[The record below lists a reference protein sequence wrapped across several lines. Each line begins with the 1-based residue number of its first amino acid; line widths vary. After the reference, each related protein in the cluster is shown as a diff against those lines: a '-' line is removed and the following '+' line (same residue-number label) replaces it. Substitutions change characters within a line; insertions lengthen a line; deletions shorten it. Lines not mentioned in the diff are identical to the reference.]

1 VKLNSDFNG
10 VAQDYIKKYLR
21 LLFVGFF
28 QAQPQVEKLN
38 VYSNES
44 GRRVMNKVAWY
55 HHYLMYCD
63 ISFHEMNA
71 FDNLIWAYLNIKF
84 PAL

>member
-1 VKLNSDFNG
+1 LEHLHKFWLNESNEPTAQVKLNSDFNG

-44 GRRVMNKVAWY
+44 GRRVMNKVA
-55 HHYLMYCD
+55 
-63 ISFHEMNA
+63 
-71 FDNLIWAYLNIKF
+71 
-84 PAL
+84 